1 MSPDAVSNA
10 GERMTASRPGP
21 PATGASATPGRSGE
35 PGEPPD
41 RLSRVRAVAASRVGR
56 ALLATLGLKLVV
68 ATLGPAAPGWL
79 RVIDSVGTIVIA
91 VGLGYLLFRL
101 LATLQRRLLWRVRR
115 KLVLSYLLIGF
126 VPILLVGSFFLL
138 SGTLLIL
145 TVSSSLVQRGLD
157 EVVEDATTLA
167 AMTAVDLESTTGSRD
182 LSALLVRRLQVTE
195 GRYPGASI
203 ALVGRADDPT
213 PAPID
218 AMAGEWDHA
227 PGPPP
232 SPTWL
237 TRSGGGLLMTEVAGR
252 GASSPEGRSACAG
265 ESASTWSWWI
275 CRCPTGSWRAYR
287 KTAGRC

>member
-1 MSPDAVSNA
+1 
-10 GERMTASRPGP
+10 MTASRPGP

-157 EVVEDATTLA
+157 EVVEDA
-167 AMTAVDLESTTGSRD
+167 
-182 LSALLVRRLQVTE
+182 RR
-195 GRYPGASI
+195 
-203 ALVGRADDPT
+203 
-213 PAPID
+213 
-218 AMAGEWDHA
+218 
-227 PGPPP
+227 
-232 SPTWL
+232 SP
-237 TRSGGGLLMTEVAGR
+237 R
-252 GASSPEGRSACAG
+252 
-265 ESASTWSWWI
+265 
-275 CRCPTGSWRAYR
+275 
-287 KTAGRC
+287 